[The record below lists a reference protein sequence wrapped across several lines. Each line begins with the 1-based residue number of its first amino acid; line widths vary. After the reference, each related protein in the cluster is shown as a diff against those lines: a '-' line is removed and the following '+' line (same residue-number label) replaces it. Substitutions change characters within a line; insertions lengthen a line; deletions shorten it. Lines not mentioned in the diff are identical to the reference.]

1 MFVPANMRLAK
12 ATDFATGTNLILE
25 LSRLKV
31 AWGGAAVACSAYEAA
46 LRYVMERKQFGKKI
60 ASFQIT

>member
-1 MFVPANMRLAK
+1 MRLAK

-25 LSRLKV
+25 LSRIKV
-31 AWGGAAVACSAYEAA
+31 AWGASAVACSAYETA

-60 ASFQIT
+60 AAF